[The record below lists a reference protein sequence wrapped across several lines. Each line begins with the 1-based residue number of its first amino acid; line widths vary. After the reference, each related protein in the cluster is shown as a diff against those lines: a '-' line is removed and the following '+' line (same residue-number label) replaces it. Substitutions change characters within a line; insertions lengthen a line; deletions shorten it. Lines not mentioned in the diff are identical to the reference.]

1 MYCFYFDA
9 SALAKRY
16 TVEIG
21 SETIDFPFDSV
32 HPLRLQCLILGAIEV
47 FWMCLRKRN
56 DGRITQIQFSHA
68 IRNLENEV
76 IRAHSDFDLI
86 PISDS
91 LVFNAIPLI
100 ESYSLNSTDAL
111 VLRSALDLNV
121 HLNTTN
127 DILVLVVSDQRLLKA
142 AQQEGLLVFNPE
154 TDLQQTL
161 TEWITHT

>member
-21 SETIDFPFDSV
+21 SETIDFLFDSV
-32 HPLRLQCLILGAIEV
+32 HPFRLQCLILGAIEV
-47 FWMCLRKRN
+47 FWMCVRKRN
-56 DGRITQIQFSHA
+56 DGRITQSQFSHA
-68 IRNLENEV
+68 IRNLESEV

-100 ESYSLNSTDAL
+100 ESHSLNSTDAL
-111 VLRSALDLNV
+111 VLRSSLDLSIE
-121 HLNTTN
+121 LQKTN
-127 DILVLVVSDQRLLKA
+127 DTLVLVASDQRLLRA

-154 TDLQQTL
+154 TDSQQTL
-161 TEWITHT
+161 TDWITHT